1 MANVNGVQCI
11 QSCLFGWVVLD
22 ISVESSTECI
32 SFVLDNR
39 CDLIC
44 VRSQS
49 CKIFSFKL
57 LACKLGFLEY
67 LSMLTIVHNS
77 NKIN

>member
-49 CKIFSFKL
+49 RLNYLHVNLGSLNIFL
-57 LACKLGFLEY
+57 C
-67 LSMLTIVHNS
+67 
-77 NKIN
+77 